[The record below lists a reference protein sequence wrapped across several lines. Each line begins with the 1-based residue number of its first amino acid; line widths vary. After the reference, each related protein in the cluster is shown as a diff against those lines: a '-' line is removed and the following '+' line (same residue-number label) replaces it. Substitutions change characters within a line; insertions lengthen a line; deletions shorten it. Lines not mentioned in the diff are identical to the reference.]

1 MSLSAILNQA
11 LNFFR
16 NNISQ
21 LATLTIPI
29 LLIQVGL
36 QMWLSLEI
44 TSADEQNP
52 QFDASHMI
60 VMMVLLLLFSLLIA
74 ALTLFLELRSL
85 GHKPSNALVL
95 KTSLNFVPG
104 LLLAGVFSGLAILGP
119 FFILAA
125 IAPVLGVIGLAA
137 SFYIFSRLAFVN
149 FMVVVERL
157 TPMEAIKRSFVFSGP
172 IVYKTMMIASLYIP
186 LLILGGGLAKL
197 VEGVG
202 LPVQYLMDV
211 VVAFLG
217 LFINV
222 ALFRLYMVSREQTDE
237 SQNISH
243 DGE

>member
-11 LNFFR
+11 FNFFR

-44 TSADEQNP
+44 TSADVENP

-60 VMMVLLLLFSLLIA
+60 IMMVLLLLFSLLIA

-85 GHKPSNALVL
+85 GHSPSNGLVL

-119 FFILAA
+119 FFILVA
-125 IAPVLGVIGLAA
+125 IAPVLGVVGLAA
-137 SFYIFSRLAFVN
+137 SFYLFSRLAFVN

-157 TPMEAIKRSFVFSGP
+157 TPMEAIKRSFAFSGP
-172 IVYKTMMIASLYIP
+172 LVFKTMMIVSLYIP

-197 VEGVG
+197 TETLG
-202 LPVQYLMDV
+202 LPVQYIMDV
-211 VVAFLG
+211 IVAFIG

-237 SQNISH
+237 SHNISKK
-243 DGE
+243 DE

>member
-11 LNFFR
+11 FNFFR

-44 TSADEQNP
+44 TSADVENP

-60 VMMVLLLLFSLLIA
+60 IMMVLLLLFSLLIA

-85 GHKPSNALVL
+85 GHSPSNGLVL

-119 FFILAA
+119 FFILVA
-125 IAPVLGVIGLAA
+125 IAPVLGVVGLAV
-137 SFYIFSRLAFVN
+137 SFYLFSRLAFVN

-157 TPMEAIKRSFVFSGP
+157 TPMEAIKRSFAFSGP
-172 IVYKTMMIASLYIP
+172 LVFKTMMIVSLYIP

-197 VEGVG
+197 TETLG
-202 LPVQYLMDV
+202 LPVQYIMDV
-211 VVAFLG
+211 IVAFIG

-237 SQNISH
+237 SHNISKK
-243 DGE
+243 DE